1 MNKRISL
8 PGNITV
14 YLDDNDNVMAAFQDF
29 PIFDEDDPSEII
41 GCETV
46 AVEPKELMQII
57 GGYDNMSKR
66 KAIIDDGM
74 NPELVYGADFD
85 GYLGIP
91 IIHRPDEFIIP
102 TDIVPFTKRDRLEGT
117 DVAVGFYEM
126 DDEFSDILISPEDFN
141 DEFKRNIL
149 VTPENIKLFISP
161 DCSLYRNAPLA
172 VQIANVYRNRAI
184 GSYYQRHGAY
194 VIPQV
199 RWGNALTY
207 TTSVLP
213 ERVAFLGVE
222 KQSIVAIGTYGC
234 FKTRDDKYH
243 FEAGLA
249 AMMETPEP
257 KIVLVYGSMN
267 KKVFGPYLDS
277 AQFVSYPDWI
287 TRVKGGDR

>member
-1 MNKRISL
+1 MHKRIEL
-8 PGNITV
+8 PNNVTA
-14 YLDDNDNVMAAFQDF
+14 YLDDQGKLEAAFQDF
-29 PIFDEDDPSEII
+29 PIFDEDNPSEII

-46 AVEPKELMQII
+46 ALDSKDLMKTLK
-57 GGYDNMSKR
+57 GCDNMNKR
-66 KAIIDDGM
+66 RAIIDDGM

-91 IIHRPDEFIIP
+91 IIHRPNEFIIP
-102 TDIVPFTKRDRLEGT
+102 TDIVPFTKRGRLEGSN
-117 DVAVGFYEM
+117 VAVGFYEM
-126 DDEFSDILISPEDFN
+126 DDEFSDVLIRPEEYI
-141 DEFKRNIL
+141 DEFKRNTF

-184 GSYYQRHGAY
+184 GFYYQRNGAY
-194 VIPQV
+194 VIPQI

-249 AMMETPEP
+249 AMMETLEP
-257 KIVLVYGSMN
+257 RVVLVYGSMN
-267 KKVFGPYLDS
+267 EKVFGPYLES

-287 TRVKGGDR
+287 TRVKGGDC

>member
-1 MNKRISL
+1 MHKRIEL
-8 PGNITV
+8 PNNVTA
-14 YLDDNDNVMAAFQDF
+14 YLDDQGKLEAAFQDF

-46 AVEPKELMQII
+46 ALDSKDLMKTLK
-57 GGYDNMSKR
+57 GCDNMNKR
-66 KAIIDDGM
+66 RAIIDDGM

-91 IIHRPDEFIIP
+91 IIHRPNEFIIP
-102 TDIVPFTKRDRLEGT
+102 TDIVPFTKRGRLEGSN
-117 DVAVGFYEM
+117 VAVGFYEM
-126 DDEFSDILISPEDFN
+126 DDEFSDVLIRPEEYI
-141 DEFKRNIL
+141 DEFKRNTF

-184 GSYYQRHGAY
+184 GFYYQRNGAY
-194 VIPQV
+194 VIPQI

-249 AMMETPEP
+249 AMMETLEP
-257 KIVLVYGSMN
+257 RVVLVYGSMN
-267 KKVFGPYLDS
+267 EKVFGPYLES

-287 TRVKGGDR
+287 TRVKGGDC